1 MSGVFGQSHSLL
13 TRMKRHGQ
21 ITVMFRAPADRL
33 QGDLVD
39 PNLPVQLADYRLA
52 GIVQVIA
59 QPQPVYAQQR
69 PPVAPIRQTV
79 PFPTAPIP
87 QPTHI
92 PAAPVPQP
100 ARVPVA
106 PIPQPTPVAA
116 TFEPVPLQTPTP
128 MPVAAQQTAQANLQS
143 AVPASAEA
151 ADQHEKL
158 TRQMI
163 GSSLTEYRPPREA
176 TENQLMAIVNAHQRK
191 QESGE
196 PYEVQINTAF
206 VKKERPKDGP
216 VGKANLRRH
225 VEAKERLAKEGI
237 DLERL
242 RQRPTVSYL
251 GDAALKPSPQVV
263 LPPKS
268 SEKPKVVVDEPLE
281 SAEIAPAPKPT
292 PQPEPPSAK
301 IDADSDL
308 LDMMDGETVD
318 RPMVA
323 ERSESEEKV
332 LAELRRVSA
341 EQNSN
346 SSIDLVLPRRA
357 RPTQA

>member
-1 MSGVFGQSHSLL
+1 ML
-13 TRMKRHGQ
+13 TRMKRHGK
-21 ITVMFRAPADRL
+21 IAVMFRAPVDRI

-39 PNLPVQLADYRLA
+39 PTLPVQLADYRLA
-52 GIVQVIA
+52 GIVQAIA
-59 QPQPVYAQQR
+59 RPQPAYAPQHV
-69 PPVAPIRQTV
+69 PVAPTRQ
-79 PFPTAPIP
+79 FASHPTAPI
-87 QPTHI
+87 Q
-92 PAAPVPQP
+92 PQP
-100 ARVPVA
+100 AHILAPVPVA
-106 PIPQPTPVAA
+106 PIPQPAPVPVAPIPQPA
-116 TFEPVPLQTPTP
+116 PVTAAFEPVPLQAATS
-128 MPVAAQQTAQANLQS
+128 MPVGAQQSPQS
-143 AVPASAEA
+143 ASQSATPVSTGVVEK
-151 ADQHEKL
+151 HEKL

-196 PYEVQINTAF
+196 PYEVQINAAF
-206 VKKERPKDGP
+206 AKKERPKDGP

-242 RQRPTVSYL
+242 RRRPTVSYL
-251 GDAALKPSPQVV
+251 GEAALKPTPQVV
-263 LPPKS
+263 LPPKPS
-268 SEKPKVVVDEPLE
+268 AADEP
-281 SAEIAPAPKPT
+281 SGSTIAAKTPPSEPDTQPT
-292 PQPEPPSAK
+292 PPPKSSSAK
-301 IDADSDL
+301 IDADPEL
-308 LDMMDGETVD
+308 LEMMDGETVD

-332 LAELRRVSA
+332 LAGLSRVSA